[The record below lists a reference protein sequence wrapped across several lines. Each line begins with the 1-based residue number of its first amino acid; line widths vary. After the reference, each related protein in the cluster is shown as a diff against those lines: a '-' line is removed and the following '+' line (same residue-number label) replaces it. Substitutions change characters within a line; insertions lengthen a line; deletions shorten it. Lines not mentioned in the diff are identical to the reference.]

1 MPDQGATGFGV
12 PQVAQD
18 MAWWSADGKSVHF
31 IAGRRDRSAFSLC
44 VADAT
49 DGSCRTLLTETS
61 DTL

>member
-1 MPDQGATGFGV
+1 
-12 PQVAQD
+12 
-18 MAWWSADGKSVHF
+18 MAWWSADGTSVHF
-31 IAGRRDRSAFSLC
+31 IAGRRDRPAFSLC